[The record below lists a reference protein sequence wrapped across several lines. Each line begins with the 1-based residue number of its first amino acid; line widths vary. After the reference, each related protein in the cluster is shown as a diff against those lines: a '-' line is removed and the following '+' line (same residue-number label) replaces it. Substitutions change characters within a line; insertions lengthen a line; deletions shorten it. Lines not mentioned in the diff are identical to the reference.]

1 MDFELLVISFKY
13 AVVLVVGLVLIAL
26 YCSIALKLL
35 QSKRWEGVAMALL
48 FFVAVLTSLFYLGGV
63 E

>member
-1 MDFELLVISFKY
+1 MDIELLMTSFKY

-35 QSKRWEGVAMALL
+35 EEKRWEGVAMGLL
-48 FFVAVLTSLFYLGGV
+48 FIVAVVTSLFYLVGV